1 MACGFVPVR
10 RFDLL
15 RRFAGG
21 RPECCRER
29 MFKLCRLPFK
39 HDLSGCE
46 SDDHGTLR
54 AALAFE
60 KWEASPRSKFRGTT
74 GNDLWPTDDP
84 RNASLRRTVGAGRRH
99 LGHRHG
105 NLLSAPGRRLAL
117 SARPQP
123 RLRWPMGL

>member
-84 RNASLRRTVGAGRRH
+84 PQGGGWRYQPGPNHGFGGRWVFNPA
-99 LGHRHG
+99 LI
-105 NLLSAPGRRLAL
+105 NPAPGQEVIDSTRR
-117 SARPQP
+117 Q
-123 RLRWPMGL
+123 